1 MIPPEKKNS
10 HGALEYPQQLGPRP
24 SDRPQTQAPGRH
36 CPKATPREPHLL
48 LALLLQVHLHL
59 QRLAG
64 LQEGLAVLAVRHVVG
79 HDAHDDGAQV
89 EEDVGQNLYPEEEE
103 RKGQR
108 SRHVFRR
115 RMEEVG
121 RW

>member
-1 MIPPEKKNS
+1 MGPVLHWAQSLPRGPSSPVTVPEP
-10 HGALEYPQQLGPRP
+10 GL
-24 SDRPQTQAPGRH
+24 QAGLPKGHPKRASRGRE
-36 CPKATPREPHLL
+36 THLL

-89 EEDVGQNLYPEEEE
+89 EEDVGQDLRPEGK
-103 RKGQR
+103 RKGQ
-108 SRHVFRR
+108 
-115 RMEEVG
+115 
-121 RW
+121 W